1 MLKCSFGA
9 NYGFSG
15 ESQSWEWVERLTR
28 TNAKLRRRTD
38 ATPGQG
44 PAVDLTCTRCGEW

>member
-1 MLKCSFGA
+1 MLKCSVGA
-9 NYGFSG
+9 NYAFSG
-15 ESQSWEWVERLTR
+15 ARQSGEWVERLTR

-44 PAVDLTCTRCGEW
+44 PAVDLTYKRCGEW